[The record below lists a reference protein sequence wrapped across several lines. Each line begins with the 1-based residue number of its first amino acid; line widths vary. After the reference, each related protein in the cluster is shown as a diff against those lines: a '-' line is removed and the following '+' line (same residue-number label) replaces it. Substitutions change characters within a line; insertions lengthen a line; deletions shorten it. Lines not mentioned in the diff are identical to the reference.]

1 MSKAIK
7 KVVKTVT
14 KKGPLGDL
22 LLGGADKAA
31 DIQKKQIEQAEKA
44 SRLAME
50 QQANF
55 DRQAQLLSS
64 NQAGLTGANAA
75 TDTTKFDIGGTDAPD
90 TILNDMRKRRGKAT
104 ASSQLGIV

>member
-7 KVVKTVT
+7 KIVKVVKKNT
-14 KKGPLGDL
+14 
-22 LLGGADKAA
+22 LGGELFFGAA
-31 DIQKKQIEQAEKA
+31 DRAAEIQKKQIEQAENA

-64 NQAGLTGANAA
+64 NQAGLSGANAA
-75 TDTTKFDIGGTDAPD
+75 ADTTKFDIGGTDAPD
-90 TILNDMRKRRGKAT
+90 TILDDMRKRRGKAT